1 MSAEEKKLKKISI
14 FLPSI
19 QIGGAERLS
28 INLANEWSAS
38 GYDVEI
44 VSLFKEDPN
53 DTLISLLLP
62 QVKLV
67 QLNISRLLFSV
78 GPLVKYLKSSKS
90 DVLLAAMW
98 PLTIICITAWIF
110 SGKHGKLFISEHTQ
124 LSVSIER
131 EIGIPRFLLSLS
143 IYIFYKIPSGII
155 TVSNG
160 VRDDICILGSL
171 KKNKIQVIY
180 NPASTLSHTSYIQT
194 VDPFQ
199 GRWTH
204 TGFKLLAVG
213 TLKEQKDFTTLI
225 QSVNEVAANIPVSLI
240 ILGEGPERARLE
252 SLSKS
257 LGISEKI
264 SLPGY
269 VVDTAPYFNAADLFI
284 LSSAWEGFGNVLVEA
299 LECGTPVISTNCKSG
314 PSAILENGKYGKLV
328 PVKDYFAL
336 ARGIE
341 EMLAADH
348 DTELLKKRAEFF
360 SVERIALQYI
370 DYFNTSK

>member
-1 MSAEEKKLKKISI
+1 
-14 FLPSI
+14 
-19 QIGGAERLS
+19 
-28 INLANEWSAS
+28 
-38 GYDVEI
+38 
-44 VSLFKEDPN
+44 
-53 DTLISLLLP
+53 
-62 QVKLV
+62 
-67 QLNISRLLFSV
+67 
-78 GPLVKYLKSSKS
+78 
-90 DVLLAAMW
+90 
-98 PLTIICITAWIF
+98 
-110 SGKHGKLFISEHTQ
+110 
-124 LSVSIER
+124 
-131 EIGIPRFLLSLS
+131 
-143 IYIFYKIPSGII
+143 
-155 TVSNG
+155 
-160 VRDDICILGSL
+160 
-171 KKNKIQVIY
+171 
-180 NPASTLSHTSYIQT
+180 
-194 VDPFQ
+194 
-199 GRWTH
+199 
-204 TGFKLLAVG
+204 LAVG

-314 PSAILENGKYGKLV
+314 PSEILENGKYGKLV